1 MTQTL
6 MGQDL
11 VFGYAGR
18 DVLRG
23 VTVSVRAGRVT
34 AVIGPSGSGKTTLLW
49 ILAGL
54 LPPKSGRVVLCDS
67 PDQAPTNGQPADF
80 ASLRLGMVFQGSAL
94 WEHLTVEEHLRLVL
108 AGKGLARSERRRRVD
123 ETLARLRLT
132 DLRRRRPGQ
141 LSGGERRRLAIAR
154 ALAADPQWLLLDEP
168 LVHLDGPARADLFEL
183 LRQTL
188 AGTRAGVIMATHH
201 AAEAMRLADE
211 IVVLADGAVAQTGPP
226 EEVYR
231 RPASLDV
238 ARMLGPASELAGDA
252 AAGVLRCGG
261 LAILKGLPPSLSGPQ
276 RMILRPEDVEFRQNN
291 AGPIIVR
298 RCEFDGGGFLLTLD
312 VGGIEVAARH
322 REKVALGTCGRLQLV
337 LVAFACPVAPRL
349 WGDPVVGAG

>member
-6 MGQDL
+6 AGLDL

-23 VTVSVRAGRVT
+23 VTVSVRAGRIT

-54 LPPKSGRVVLCDS
+54 LPPQSGRVVLCDV
-67 PDQAPTNGQPADF
+67 PDETPTKGRPADF
-80 ASLRLGMVFQGSAL
+80 AGLRRGMVFQGSAL
-94 WEHLTVEEHLRLVL
+94 WEHLTAEEHLWLVL
-108 AGKGLARSERRRRVD
+108 AGKGLARGERRRHVD
-123 ETLARLRLT
+123 ETLARLCLT

-154 ALAADPQWLLLDEP
+154 ALAADPQWLFLDEP
-168 LVHLDGPARADLFEL
+168 LVHLDGPTRDELFEL

-188 AGTRAGVIMATHH
+188 ADTRAGVIMATHH

-211 IVVLADGAVAQTGPP
+211 IVVLADGAVAQSGRP

-231 RPASLDV
+231 RPVSLAV
-238 ARMLGPASELAGDA
+238 ARMLGPASELVGDA
-252 AAGVLRCGG
+252 GGGALVCGG
-261 LAILKGLPPSLSGPQ
+261 RTIIENLPPGLSGPQ
-276 RMILRPEDVEFRQNN
+276 RMILRPEDVEFRQDS
-291 AGPIIVR
+291 AGPITVR
-298 RCEFDGGGFLLTLD
+298 RCEFDGSGFLLTLD
-312 VGGIEVAARH
+312 AAGSEVVARH
-322 REKVALGTCGRLQLV
+322 RERVPAGARGRLHQSDSHRSNDSQ
-337 LVAFACPVAPRL
+337 P
-349 WGDPVVGAG
+349 